1 MTQTLTTAQLRR
13 QIQGDGEAIA
23 RLLRVLPIWIEQEE
37 QQEPL
42 PATPRVLRRLRAH
55 LRMVTELALEP
66 VPYVEETE

>member
-23 RLLRVLPIWIEQEE
+23 RLLRVLPRWIEEEE
-37 QQEPL
+37 QQWL

-55 LRMVTELALEP
+55 LRMVTELA
-66 VPYVEETE
+66 VEEAQ

>member
-13 QIQGDGEAIA
+13 QIEGDGEAIA
-23 RLLRVLPIWIEQEE
+23 RLLRVLPRWIEEEE
-37 QQEPL
+37 QQWL

>member
-1 MTQTLTTAQLRR
+1 MTQTITTAQLRR
-13 QIQGDGEAIA
+13 QIEGDGEAIA

-37 QQEPL
+37 QQWL